1 MNSIGLLLLSFLS
14 SSYAAP
20 AIVWN
25 NQNSVQGSPFHT
37 SDDVK
42 AFDLMGD
49 LLQGTGKDSSLA
61 SVMFL
66 LDRDANGMESLSNFA
81 SSGKLPLTEVKYG
94 DADYIHHH
102 VSGVE
107 STQSMVRDC
116 KKANPEQKVLSVTL
130 DELSNKLMQEQP
142 VVEEIE
148 IERQGMVQ
156 SKKVKAAK
164 KRARDL
170 DSADVLIVKV
180 DPTSDCHK
188 KVDEAIA
195 SAVDNETIGNVVL
208 AGVRS
213 TREVVHERRMLSQNK
228 GAKMA
233 TVDRRRR
240 KLSVNNRRLEDEE
253 GDDDNANNND
263 DFSGVYYVH
272 MTPNIL
278 AGVLFTFMFATV
290 AWIGITC
297 MGQIS
302 GQDVYVKKL
311 PAIGREA

>member
-1 MNSIGLLLLSFLS
+1 MNSIGLLLLSLLS

-25 NQNSVQGSPFHT
+25 NQNSVQGSPSHT

-66 LDRDANGMESLSNFA
+66 LDRDSNGVESLSNFA
-81 SSGKLPLTEVKYG
+81 SSGKLPLTEMKYN
-94 DADYIHHH
+94 DADFIHHH

-107 STQSMVRDC
+107 STHSMVRDC
-116 KKANPEQKVLSVTL
+116 KKANPEQNVLSVTL

-142 VVEEIE
+142 VVEESEGI
-148 IERQGMVQ
+148 VQ

-164 KRARDL
+164 KRARQL

-180 DPTSDCHK
+180 DPNSDCPK
-188 KVDEAIA
+188 KIDEAIA
-195 SAVDNETIGNVVL
+195 SAVDNEIIGNVVV

-213 TREVVHERRMLSQNK
+213 TSEVVRERRMLSQNK

-233 TVDRRRR
+233 TVDRKRR
-240 KLSVNNRRLEDEE
+240 KLSVNNRRLEDEA

-263 DFSGVYYVH
+263 DFSGVYYVN

-278 AGVLFTFMFATV
+278 AGVLFTFMFATI

-297 MGQIS
+297 MGAIS
-302 GQDVYVKKL
+302 GQDVYVKRM
-311 PAIGREA
+311 PTIGREA